1 MNVRTEGMPPTRAQ
15 SAIWRRVLAGESPD
29 LVSPVWSAFGE
40 RVELNGEAHREVVF
54 VAEAEQA
61 GDRVMIH
68 LNGTTDA
75 HRTDIRPAV
84 LDAVPDSSVRVID
97 YLLPEDLIASYRF
110 VSLPAAELPD
120 DAGATRAGWLRVH
133 DAGAP
138 DPRNPRRL
146 PNPLGRWSSVLIAP
160 GAVEH
165 PAWRPAAMR
174 TAGSE
179 PFSSLEETSLPL
191 GGEFADRVA
200 TLLIRPSSDDSAARL
215 LVLFDGE
222 NWERVGIREA
232 LAHSAGA
239 VAPSAMVLVPSGSL
253 EQRSAVL
260 PHPDRVADLLSAVLA
275 ALRTHA
281 AAADTPRIL
290 AVPTPDRIVVA
301 GQSYGGLAAA
311 AIVALRPDLATTAVV
326 QSGSFHF
333 RASEAPRPPAG
344 ETGDLVDQVSKLAG
358 TNALSGRRFLVQS
371 GTEET
376 GMTESAAHFAE
387 AARDAGAQIDWRVYA
402 GGHDYAWWRTGLFDA
417 LDALTGGSAS

>member
-1 MNVRTEGMPPTRAQ
+1 MSARREGEAPIRAE
-15 SAIWRRVLAGESPD
+15 STIWRRVLAGEFPD
-29 LVSPVWSAFGE
+29 LVSPVWPAVGE
-40 RVELNGEAHREVVF
+40 RVKLNGRAYREVAF
-54 VAEAEQA
+54 VAEAERA
-61 GDRVMIH
+61 DDRVMIH

-84 LDAVPDSSVRVID
+84 LDAVPGSSVRVID

-120 DAGATRAGWLRVH
+120 NVGATRAGWLRVH

-146 PNPLGRWSSVLIAP
+146 PNPLGRWSSVLVAP

-165 PAWRPAAMR
+165 PAWNPVPDR
-174 TAGSE
+174 TARID
-179 PFSSLEETSLPL
+179 ETALVL
-191 GGEFADRVA
+191 GGDFADRTA
-200 TLLIRPSSDDSAARL
+200 TVFTLAGPQRETDSRV
-215 LVLFDGE
+215 LVLLDGE
-222 NWERVGIREA
+222 NWQRVGIREA
-232 LAHSAGA
+232 LAHPAASSAPNT
-239 VAPSAMVLVPSGSL
+239 VVLVPSGTL

-275 ALRTHA
+275 ALRTHVSSSRGPA
-281 AAADTPRIL
+281 MPTADRTI
-290 AVPTPDRIVVA
+290 VA

-311 AIVALRPDLATTAVV
+311 ALVSLRPDLLTTAIV

-333 RASEAPRPPAG
+333 RAGEEPRPPAG
-344 ETGDLVDQVSKLAG
+344 DTGDLVGRVREMAG
-358 TNALSGRRFLVQS
+358 TDALAGRRFVIQS

-376 GMTESAAHFAE
+376 GMTDSAERFADAAHA
-387 AARDAGAQIDWRVYA
+387 AGASIDWRVYS

-417 LDALTGGSAS
+417 LDALAGGSTS

>member
-29 LVSPVWSAFGE
+29 LVSPVWPAFGE

-54 VAEAEQA
+54 VAEAERA

-84 LDAVPDSSVRVID
+84 LDAVPGSSVRVID

-133 DAGAP
+133 DAGVP

-146 PNPLGRWSSVLIAP
+146 PNPLGRWSSVLVAP

-165 PAWRPAAMR
+165 PAWGSGAVR

-200 TLLIRPSSDDSAARL
+200 TLLTRPSSEASRANL

-232 LAHSAGA
+232 LAHPAGA
-239 VAPSAMVLVPSGSL
+239 VAPRAVVLVPSGTL

-281 AAADTPRIL
+281 AADAPRIP
-290 AVPTPDRIVVA
+290 AVPAPDRIVVA

-344 ETGDLVDQVSKLAG
+344 ETGDLVDRVRELAD

-387 AARDAGAQIDWRVYA
+387 AAREAGAQIDWRVYA

-417 LDALTGGSAS
+417 LHALADGGAS